1 MLILP
6 AAAYIK
12 QHPSN
17 QNNRMAFNSVNG
29 PVNST
34 NKANVLTSFLTSIS
48 NSVNVTVDVPMISNT
63 IVYRKIPSGKGLYH
77 IRSSQLIYSANQLTS
92 LCMVRVFEKS
102 YFQRIYYVTDL
113 YNNLPHIVKLK
124 ILRSCWNPKVQIGG
138 TYLTQNICG
147 WISRFCSLSCC

>member
-34 NKANVLTSFLTSIS
+34 NKANVLTSFLTS
-48 NSVNVTVDVPMISNT
+48 NVTVDVPMISNT

-77 IRSSQLIYSANQLTS
+77 IKSSQLIYSANQLTS
-92 LCMVRVFEKS
+92 LCMVRVFEKKLFS
-102 YFQRIYYVTDL
+102 K
-113 YNNLPHIVKLK
+113 NLL
-124 ILRSCWNPKVQIGG
+124 CN
-138 TYLTQNICG
+138 
-147 WISRFCSLSCC
+147 

>member
-1 MLILP
+1 
-6 AAAYIK
+6 
-12 QHPSN
+12 
-17 QNNRMAFNSVNG
+17 MAFNSVNG

-92 LCMVRVFEKS
+92 LCMVRVFEKKLFS
-102 YFQRIYYVTDL
+102 K
-113 YNNLPHIVKLK
+113 NLL
-124 ILRSCWNPKVQIGG
+124 CN
-138 TYLTQNICG
+138 
-147 WISRFCSLSCC
+147 

>member
-12 QHPSN
+12 QHPPN

-34 NKANVLTSFLTSIS
+34 NKANVLTSFLTSLS
-48 NSVNVTVDVPMISNT
+48 NSVNVNVTVDVPMISNT

-77 IRSSQLIYSANQLTS
+77 IKSSQLIYSANQLTS
-92 LCMVRVFEKS
+92 LCMVRVFEKKLFS
-102 YFQRIYYVTDL
+102 K
-113 YNNLPHIVKLK
+113 NLL
-124 ILRSCWNPKVQIGG
+124 CN
-138 TYLTQNICG
+138 
-147 WISRFCSLSCC
+147 

>member
-1 MLILP
+1 
-6 AAAYIK
+6 
-12 QHPSN
+12 
-17 QNNRMAFNSVNG
+17 MAFNSVNG

-77 IRSSQLIYSANQLTS
+77 IKSSQLIYSANQLTS

-124 ILRSCWNPKVQIGG
+124 ILRSC
-138 TYLTQNICG
+138 
-147 WISRFCSLSCC
+147 